1 MKSVLGWLAGSC
13 LTCQF
18 TYDDWSD
25 EYIWDCMMRVD
36 GRFSSQK
43 ISDEVGHAVSSHHN
57 YHHDYHP
64 IQTQDWCIGVKTAN
78 DDFTDSENM
87 GHIRSLVTDTICSHE
102 VEDDENESN
111 DWRVF

>member
-1 MKSVLGWLAGSC
+1 MKSVLSWLTGSSS
-13 LTCQF
+13 TCQV

-25 EYIWDCMMRVD
+25 EYTWDCMMRVD

-43 ISDEVGHAVSSHHN
+43 VPDEVGHAISSRHN

-64 IQTQDWCIGVKTAN
+64 TQTQDWCIGVKTDNA
-78 DDFTDSENM
+78 DFESEM
-87 GHIRSLVTDTICSHE
+87 LGRIRTLVTDTICSHE
-102 VEDDENESN
+102 VENEDDESN